1 LTSKDSISVASNR
14 NSRLS
19 SPVGTFDISLSRHF
33 QVFENIKV
41 PTSGPSPGIVSFLK
55 VSACF
60 SHKKLPTTTRT
71 PSVMAMAIAAIEIMA
86 MAVTTMAMTAM
97 EMTAM
102 ETTAINNGDGNKG
115 NGNEGHGNDSNQ

>member
-1 LTSKDSISVASNR
+1 LNSKDSISVASNR
-14 NSRLS
+14 NSHSS
-19 SPVGTFDISLSRHF
+19 SPFDISLSRHF

-41 PTSGPSPGIVSFLK
+41 LTSGPSPGIVSFPK

-60 SHKKLPTTTRT
+60 SHKKSPTTTRT
-71 PSVMAMAIAAIEIMA
+71 PSVTAMAIAAIEIIV

-115 NGNEGHGNDSNQ
+115 DGNEGHGNDSNH